1 MQFDSRKDAGEK
13 LAKYLEKQGINFDVV
28 FGLPRGGIVV
38 GYEVARKFNKPLDV
52 LIVRKI
58 GHPYH
63 REFAVGAIA
72 EGDILLLDKE
82 SIITTGVDYSELEE
96 VISEERE
103 RLVEYR
109 KKFGVERIGI
119 QDKEVLIVDDGI
131 ATGST
136 VEAGVNAAR
145 KLGASRVYVSAPVS
159 SDTGAERLR
168 KVADEVFVLLEDPFF
183 AAVGNYYK
191 DFRQIEDYEVI
202 ELLKKAK
209 EFRVDNY

>member
-82 SIITTGVDYSELEE
+82 SIITTGVDNSELEE

-119 QDKEVLIVDDGI
+119 QDKKVLIVDDGI
-131 ATGST
+131 ATGAT
-136 VEAGVNAAR
+136 VEAAINAAR

-168 KVADEVFVLLEDPFF
+168 KVADEIFVLLEDPFF

-191 DFRQIEDYEVI
+191 DFRQLEDYEVI

-209 EFRVDNY
+209 EFR